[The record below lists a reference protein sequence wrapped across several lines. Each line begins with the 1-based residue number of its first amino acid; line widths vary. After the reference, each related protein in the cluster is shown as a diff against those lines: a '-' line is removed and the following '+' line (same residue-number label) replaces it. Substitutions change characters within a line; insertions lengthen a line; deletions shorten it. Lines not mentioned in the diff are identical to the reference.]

1 MARVHVLTAAVLFG
15 TTGTAQALGPNIEPL
30 AVGSARIVVGAA
42 LLAAVALLMGRN
54 DARTSLRSSS
64 RARLGSRSPREAGA
78 SSRRARLGSRSPR
91 EAGAS
96 SRRARLGSGD
106 RRLVLLAGGFV
117 AAYQASFFAAVADT
131 GVAVGTVVALG
142 SAPAFTGLFG
152 RVFAGERLERR
163 WFAATALACAGVCL
177 LTLGGGS
184 GGQVSAPGI
193 GLALAAGAGY
203 AGYAVIGKHLLDRG
217 GTPEGVMAAVFGTG
231 AVILL
236 PALALTDTGELLT
249 VNGLVLAG
257 YLGAVTTALA
267 YVLFAKGLQRIGA
280 SETATLTL
288 AEPVT
293 AMALGFL
300 VLGERPGAAAVAGAA
315 LVLAG
320 LALLALRF
328 ERRTWAA
335 ARPAEAPA

>member
-1 MARVHVLTAAVLFG
+1 MARTHVLIAAVLFG
-15 TTGTAQALGPNIEPL
+15 TTGTAQALGPDVAPL

-42 LLAAVALLMGRN
+42 LLAVVALAA
-54 DARTSLRSSS
+54 ARQATRTAESAGGTRELLGGI
-64 RARLGSRSPREAGA
+64 RALLGA
-78 SSRRARLGSRSPR
+78 
-91 EAGAS
+91 
-96 SRRARLGSGD
+96 GD
-106 RRLVLLAGGFV
+106 RRLILLAGLFV

-152 RVFAGERLERR
+152 RAFAGERLERR
-163 WFAATALACAGVCL
+163 WFAATSLACVGVCR

-184 GGQVSAPGI
+184 GGDVSAPGI
-193 GLALAAGAGY
+193 ALALVAGAGY

-217 GTPEGVMAAVFGTG
+217 ATPEGVMAAVFGTG
-231 AVILL
+231 AILLL
-236 PALALTDTGELLT
+236 PALAATPTGELLSAD
-249 VNGLVLAG
+249 GLTLAV

-267 YVLFAKGLQRIGA
+267 YILFAKGLRQLGA

-320 LALLALRF
+320 LAVLALRF
-328 ERRTWAA
+328 ERRFGPSGKA
-335 ARPAEAPA
+335 AEAPA

>member
-1 MARVHVLTAAVLFG
+1 MARTHVLIAAVLFG
-15 TTGTAQALGPNIEPL
+15 TTGTAQALGPGVEPL
-30 AVGSARIVVGAA
+30 AVGSARILVGAA
-42 LLAAVALLMGRN
+42 LLTAVAVAA
-54 DARTSLRSSS
+54 ARSAAKAAGPAAGGLRESL
-64 RARLGSRSPREAGA
+64 GA
-78 SSRRARLGSRSPR
+78 
-91 EAGAS
+91 
-96 SRRARLGSGD
+96 GD
-106 RRLVLLAGGFV
+106 RRLFLLAGVFV

-152 RVFAGERLERR
+152 RLFAHERLEPR

-184 GGQVSAPGI
+184 AGDVSAPGI
-193 GLALAAGAGY
+193 ALALVAGAGY
-203 AGYAVIGKHLLDRG
+203 AGYAVIGKHLLHRG

-231 AVILL
+231 AIMLL
-236 PALALTDTGELLT
+236 PVLAVTPTGELVSAGGLT
-249 VNGLVLAG
+249 LAV
-257 YLGAVTTALA
+257 YLGAVTTAVA
-267 YVLFAKGLQRIGA
+267 YILFAKGLSRIGA

-300 VLGERPGAAAVAGAA
+300 VLGERPGALAVAGAA

-320 LALLALRF
+320 LAVLAVRF
-328 ERRTWAA
+328 ERGFGRRIAGRVAAYGPDQDSRASHGPGHGRGQVGGEAA
-335 ARPAEAPA
+335 A

>member
-1 MARVHVLTAAVLFG
+1 MARAHVLIAAVLFG
-15 TTGTAQALGPNIEPL
+15 TTGTAQALGPDIQPL

-42 LLAAVALLMGRN
+42 LLGAVAL
-54 DARTSLRSSS
+54 A
-64 RARLGSRSPREAGA
+64 AG
-78 SSRRARLGSRSPR
+78 
-91 EAGAS
+91 
-96 SRRARLGSGD
+96 RARLGSGD
-106 RRLVLLAGGFV
+106 RRLVLVAGLFV
-117 AAYQASFFAAVADT
+117 AVYQASFFAAVADT

-142 SAPAFTGLFG
+142 SAPAFTGLFS
-152 RVFAGERLERR
+152 RAFAGERLERR
-163 WFAATALACAGVCL
+163 WFAATGLACAGVAL
-177 LTLGGGS
+177 LTLGGSS

-231 AVILL
+231 ALALL
-236 PALALTDTGELLT
+236 PALALVDTGELLT
-249 VNGLVLAG
+249 ANGLALAA
-257 YLGAVTTALA
+257 YLGVVTTAVA

-293 AMALGFL
+293 AMALGFA
-300 VLGERPGAAAVAGAA
+300 VLGERPGAVAVAGAA

-320 LALLALRF
+320 LALLAVRPDRSPLGAP
-328 ERRTWAA
+328 RTAEAA
-335 ARPAEAPA
+335 A

>member
-1 MARVHVLTAAVLFG
+1 MARIHVLVAAVLFG
-15 TTGTAQALGPNIEPL
+15 TTGTAQALGPDLDPL

-42 LLAAVALLMGRN
+42 LLAVVALAAAGSA
-54 DARTSLRSSS
+54 AR
-64 RARLGSRSPREAGA
+64 AADPAGG
-78 SSRRARLGSRSPR
+78 RRALLGGVR
-91 EAGAS
+91 ALLGA
-96 SRRARLGSGD
+96 GD
-106 RRLVLLAGGFV
+106 RRLILLAGLFV

-152 RVFAGERLERR
+152 RAFAGERLERR
-163 WFAATALACAGVCL
+163 WFAATGLACVGVCL

-184 GGQVSAPGI
+184 GGDVSAPGI
-193 GLALAAGAGY
+193 ALALVAGAGY
-203 AGYAVIGKHLLDRG
+203 AGYAVIGKHLFDRG
-217 GTPEGVMAAVFGTG
+217 GMPEGVMAAVFGTG
-231 AVILL
+231 AIFLL
-236 PALALTDTGELLT
+236 PALAVTPTGELLSAD
-249 VNGLVLAG
+249 GLTLAV
-257 YLGAVTTALA
+257 YLGVVTTALA
-267 YVLFAKGLQRIGA
+267 YILFAKGLRQIGA

-320 LALLALRF
+320 LAVLALRF
-328 ERRTWAA
+328 ERRFGPA

>member
-1 MARVHVLTAAVLFG
+1 LWNNLRVARVHVLTAAVLFG
-15 TTGTAQALGPNIEPL
+15 TTGTAQALGPDIEPI
-30 AVGSARIVVGAA
+30 AVGTARIVVGAA
-42 LLAAVALLMGRN
+42 LLAVVALAAGR
-54 DARTSLRSSS
+54 AGGG
-64 RARLGSRSPREAGA
+64 RAGVRLQ
-78 SSRRARLGSRSPR
+78 LGF
-91 EAGAS
+91 
-96 SRRARLGSGD
+96 GD
-106 RRLVLLAGGFV
+106 RRLIFLAGVFV

-142 SAPAFTGLFG
+142 SAPAFTGLVG
-152 RVFAGERLERR
+152 RAFAGERLQRR

-177 LTLGGGS
+177 LTLGGDS
-184 GGQVSAPGI
+184 GGDASAPGI
-193 GLALAAGAGY
+193 ALALVAGAGY
-203 AGYAVIGKHLLDRG
+203 AGYAVVGKHLLDRG
-217 GTPEGVMAAVFGTG
+217 GSPEGVMAAVFGTG

-236 PALALTDTGELLT
+236 PVLAATPTGELFSA
-249 VNGLVLAG
+249 NGLMLAG

-267 YVLFAKGLQRIGA
+267 YVLFAKGLRHIGA

-300 VLGERPGAAAVAGAA
+300 VLGERPGTVAVLGAA

-328 ERRTWAA
+328 ERRLGPAP
-335 ARPAEAPA
+335 RPAEAPA

>member
-1 MARVHVLTAAVLFG
+1 MARAHVLTAAVLFG
-15 TTGTAQALGPNIEPL
+15 TTGTAQALGPDIEPL

-42 LLAAVALLMGRN
+42 LLGAVALLIG
-54 DARTSLRSSS
+54 
-64 RARLGSRSPREAGA
+64 RLGAG
-78 SSRRARLGSRSPR
+78 G
-91 EAGAS
+91 
-96 SRRARLGSGD
+96 RRARLGSGD

-117 AAYQASFFAAVADT
+117 AVYQASFFVAVADT

-152 RVFAGERLERR
+152 RLFAGERLERR
-163 WFAATALACAGVCL
+163 WFAATALASAGVCL

-184 GGQVSAPGI
+184 GGAVSAPGI

-231 AVILL
+231 AVVLL
-236 PALALTDTGELLT
+236 PALALMDNGEL
-249 VNGLVLAG
+249 VSADGLALAG
-257 YLGAVTTALA
+257 YLGAVTTTLA
-267 YVLFAKGLQRIGA
+267 YILFAKGLKQIGA

-320 LALLALRF
+320 LALLAVRA
-328 ERRTWAA
+328 ERPQWAG
-335 ARPAEAPA
+335 ARGAEAPA

>member
-1 MARVHVLTAAVLFG
+1 MARTHVLIAAVLFG
-15 TTGTAQALGPNIEPL
+15 TTGTAQALGPDIEPL
-30 AVGSARIVVGAA
+30 AVGTARIAVGAA
-42 LLAAVALLMGRN
+42 LLALVALAAGRAGRRG
-54 DARTSLRSSS
+54 AR
-64 RARLGSRSPREAGA
+64 AALGA
-78 SSRRARLGSRSPR
+78 
-91 EAGAS
+91 
-96 SRRARLGSGD
+96 GD
-106 RRLVLLAGGFV
+106 RRLVLLAGLFV

-152 RVFAGERLERR
+152 RLFAGERLARR
-163 WFAATALACAGVCL
+163 RFAATALACAGVCL

-184 GGQVSAPGI
+184 GGDVSALGI
-193 GLALAAGAGY
+193 ALALAAGAGY

-236 PALALTDTGELLT
+236 PTFAMTPTGELLSAG
-249 VNGLVLAG
+249 GLILAA
-257 YLGAVTTALA
+257 YLGAITTALA
-267 YVLFAKGLQRIGA
+267 YVLFAKGLRQIGA

-293 AMALGFL
+293 AMALGFA
-300 VLGERPGAAAVAGAA
+300 VLGERPGAVAVLGAA

-320 LALLALRF
+320 LAVLALRV
-328 ERRTWAA
+328 ERRIGPAPRAA
-335 ARPAEAPA
+335 DAPA

>member
-1 MARVHVLTAAVLFG
+1 MARVHVITAAVLFG
-15 TTGTAQALGPNIEPL
+15 TTGTAQALGPDIEPL

-42 LLAAVALLMGRN
+42 LLGLVAL
-54 DARTSLRSSS
+54 A
-64 RARLGSRSPREAGA
+64 AG
-78 SSRRARLGSRSPR
+78 
-91 EAGAS
+91 
-96 SRRARLGSGD
+96 RARLGSGD
-106 RRLVLLAGGFV
+106 RRLILLAGSFV
-117 AAYQASFFAAVADT
+117 AVYQASFFAAVADT

-163 WFAATALACAGVCL
+163 WFAATGFACAGVCL

-184 GGQVSAPGI
+184 GGEVSAPGI

-203 AGYAVIGKHLLDRG
+203 AGYAVIGKHLLERG

-231 AVILL
+231 ALLLL
-236 PALALTDTGELLT
+236 PALAVTPTGELFSAE
-249 VNGLVLAG
+249 GLALAA
-257 YLGAVTTALA
+257 YLGAITTTIA
-267 YVLFAKGLQRIGA
+267 YILFAKGLERIGA

-293 AMALGFL
+293 AMALGVA
-300 VLGERPGAAAVAGAA
+300 VLGERPGAVSVAGAA

-320 LALLALRF
+320 LALLAVRV
-328 ERRTWAA
+328 EGRRWAGS
-335 ARPAEAPA
+335 RPAEAPA

>member
-1 MARVHVLTAAVLFG
+1 MEPDRGQIVEQSRTVARAHVLIAAVLFG
-15 TTGTAQALGPNIEPL
+15 TTGTAQALGPDIDPL

-42 LLAAVALLMGRN
+42 LLAAVALAA
-54 DARTSLRSSS
+54 AR
-64 RARLGSRSPREAGA
+64 AGA
-78 SSRRARLGSRSPR
+78 G
-91 EAGAS
+91 
-96 SRRARLGSGD
+96 GSGGLRALLGTGN
-106 RRLVLLAGGFV
+106 RRLVLLAGIFV

-152 RVFAGERLERR
+152 RLFAGERLERR

-184 GGQVSAPGI
+184 GGDVSALGI
-193 GLALAAGAGY
+193 VLALAAGAGY
-203 AGYAVIGKHLLDRG
+203 AGYALIGKHLLDRG

-231 AVILL
+231 ALILL
-236 PALALTDTGELLT
+236 PTFAMTPTGELLSAD
-249 VNGLVLAG
+249 GLTLAV

-267 YVLFAKGLQRIGA
+267 YILFAKGLRRIGA

-300 VLGERPGAAAVAGAA
+300 VLGERPGVVAVLGAA

-328 ERRTWAA
+328 ERLTS
-335 ARPAEAPA
+335 PANRW

>member
-1 MARVHVLTAAVLFG
+1 MARIHVLIAAVLFG
-15 TTGTAQALGPNIEPL
+15 TTGTAQALGPDLDPL

-42 LLAAVALLMGRN
+42 LLAVVALAAAGSA
-54 DARTSLRSSS
+54 AR
-64 RARLGSRSPREAGA
+64 AADPAGG
-78 SSRRARLGSRSPR
+78 RRALLGGVR
-91 EAGAS
+91 ALLGA
-96 SRRARLGSGD
+96 GD
-106 RRLVLLAGGFV
+106 RRLILLAGLFV

-163 WFAATALACAGVCL
+163 WFAATGLACVGVCL

-184 GGQVSAPGI
+184 GGDVSAPGI
-193 GLALAAGAGY
+193 ALALVAGAGY

-217 GTPEGVMAAVFGTG
+217 GMPEGVMAAVFGTG
-231 AVILL
+231 AIFLL
-236 PALALTDTGELLT
+236 PALAVTPTGELLSAD
-249 VNGLVLAG
+249 GLTLAV
-257 YLGAVTTALA
+257 YLGVVTTALA
-267 YVLFAKGLQRIGA
+267 YILFAKGLRQIGA

-320 LALLALRF
+320 LAVLALRF
-328 ERRTWAA
+328 ERRFGPA

>member
-1 MARVHVLTAAVLFG
+1 MARAHVLIAAVLFG
-15 TTGTAQALGPNIEPL
+15 TTGTAQALGPDVAPL

-42 LLAAVALLMGRN
+42 LLAVVALAA
-54 DARTSLRSSS
+54 ARAAEPAGGK
-64 RARLGSRSPREAGA
+64 RALLGGVRALLGA
-78 SSRRARLGSRSPR
+78 
-91 EAGAS
+91 
-96 SRRARLGSGD
+96 GD
-106 RRLVLLAGGFV
+106 RRLILLAGVFV

-152 RVFAGERLERR
+152 RAFAGERLERR
-163 WFAATALACAGVCL
+163 WFAATGLACVGVCL

-184 GGQVSAPGI
+184 GGDVSAPGI
-193 GLALAAGAGY
+193 ALALVAGVGY

-231 AVILL
+231 AICLL
-236 PALALTDTGELLT
+236 PALAVTPTGELVSADGLT
-249 VNGLVLAG
+249 LAV

-267 YVLFAKGLQRIGA
+267 YILFARGLRQIGA

-320 LALLALRF
+320 LAVLALRF
-328 ERRTWAA
+328 ERRSGPA
-335 ARPAEAPA
+335 ARAAEAPA

>member
-1 MARVHVLTAAVLFG
+1 LWNNLDVARVHVLTAALLFG
-15 TTGTAQALGPNIEPL
+15 TTGTAQALGPDIDPL

-42 LLAAVALLMGRN
+42 LLALVAVAAGR
-54 DARTSLRSSS
+54 RS
-64 RARLGSRSPREAGA
+64 GSP
-78 SSRRARLGSRSPR
+78 
-91 EAGAS
+91 
-96 SRRARLGSGD
+96 ARLGSGD
-106 RRLVLLAGGFV
+106 RRLVLLAGSFV
-117 AAYQASFFAAVADT
+117 AVYQASFFAAVADT

-152 RVFAGERLERR
+152 RLFAGERLEAR
-163 WFAATALACAGVCL
+163 WFAATGLACAGVCL

-184 GGQVSAPGI
+184 GGDVSAPGI

-231 AVILL
+231 ALILL
-236 PALALTDTGELLT
+236 PVLAATPTGELFSAGGLT
-249 VNGLVLAG
+249 LAV
-257 YLGAVTTALA
+257 YLGAVTTTVA
-267 YVLFAKGLQRIGA
+267 YILFAKGLRQIGA

-293 AMALGFL
+293 AMALGFA
-300 VLGERPGAAAVAGAA
+300 VLGEHPGAVAVAGAG

-320 LALLALRF
+320 LALLAVRF
-328 ERRTWAA
+328 ERRRWAGS
-335 ARPAEAPA
+335 RPAEAAA